1 MSDPDSRGLG
11 PNEMKLSMGLLLL
24 VVTAFLI
31 QNYVIF
37 PVESRIFDPSVVQI
51 ASLIFIPHGVKVIVA
66 TLYGHLAVFPILAG
80 QTLGIYMYTR
90 DFEFSVSFGAIAVLA
105 IYIPVFLVSYLE
117 SGGFEKDVDQLTAK
131 STLLLGR
138 KVLVIALISSLLNS
152 YFASL
157 LNDVTPESQIWL
169 RFLMGDMLGAAAVFL
184 LVYLLRNIIR
194 NLLFRK
200 TGVES
205 SEKM

>member
-1 MSDPDSRGLG
+1 MSDPDSRGLR
-11 PNEMKLSMGLLLL
+11 PSEMKLSMGLLLL

-80 QTLGIYMYTR
+80 QTLGVYMYTR

-105 IYIPVFLVSYLE
+105 IYIPVYLVSYLE

-194 NLLFRK
+194 NRLFRK

>member
-1 MSDPDSRGLG
+1 MSDLRSHGLQ
-11 PNEMKLSMGLLLL
+11 PSELKLSLGILSL
-24 VVTAFLI
+24 VVVAFLL

-37 PVESRIFDPSVVQI
+37 PIESRIFDPSIVQI

-80 QTLGIYMYTR
+80 QTLGIYMYTL
-90 DFEFSVSFGAIAVLA
+90 DFAFSVSFGAIAVLA

-117 SGGFEKDVDQLTAK
+117 NGGFESERDPLASKN
-131 STLLLGR
+131 TLLLGR

-157 LNDVTPESQIWL
+157 LNSVTPESQIWL

-184 LVYLLRNIIR
+184 LVYLLRNSIR

-205 SEKM
+205 SQKM